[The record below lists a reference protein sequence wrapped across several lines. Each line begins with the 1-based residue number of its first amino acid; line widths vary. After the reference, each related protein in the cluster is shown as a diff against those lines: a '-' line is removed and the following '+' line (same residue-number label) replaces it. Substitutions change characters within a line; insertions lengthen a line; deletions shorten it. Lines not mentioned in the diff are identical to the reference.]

1 MIKAKVV
8 EDIKANRLLCLSKKT
23 GGQMGLRHAKD
34 GERPDFYSNRAIKNG
49 EEIYINLTNKKIW
62 EAEVAEDVGSGR
74 LLVLLNEGLVKEHA
88 KERVTIGYTIESA
101 KKGETVKFVNQ
112 LKVFETEV
120 PEA

>member
-1 MIKAKVV
+1 MV
-8 EDIKANRLLCLSKKT
+8 
-23 GGQMGLRHAKD
+23 
-34 GERPDFYSNRAIKNG
+34 P
-49 EEIYINLTNKKIW
+49 
-62 EAEVAEDVGSGR
+62 
-74 LLVLLNEGLVKEHA
+74 LNEGLVKEHA